1 MEVDPLYQIQVV
13 CLCCEQSYKTSRVRP
28 SFKKAIRMDAD
39 FCGHY
44 KSVNPDYYVVRV
56 CPFCGFA
63 FTEHFSERM
72 TPEHRKHYYDKL
84 GKNGIAPDLTGERD
98 WNRAMQSYK
107 LALLCAQIKEES
119 HRVLAGLLHHIAW
132 LYRYAGDREQE
143 ERFLRYALEAYVKVF
158 ESEDSALNNARLMY
172 LIGELH
178 RRLRDY
184 SQAIFWFGRVIDDKK
199 IMDAAMIRAC
209 REQWK
214 QTREDMLEA
223 KLELPDEMKKGG
235 L

>member
-1 MEVDPLYQIQVV
+1 MEVDPLYKIQVV
-13 CLCCEQSYKTSRVRP
+13 CLCCEQLYRTSRVRP

-72 TPEHRKHYYDKL
+72 TPEQRKLYYDKL
-84 GKNGIAPDLTGERD
+84 GNKGIAPDLTGERD
-98 WNRAMQSYK
+98 WNGAMQSYK

-119 HRVLAGLLHHIAW
+119 QRVLAGLLHHIAW
-132 LYRYAGDREQE
+132 LYRYAGDLEQE
-143 ERFLRYALEAYVKVF
+143 ERFLRYALEAYVKVY
-158 ESEDSALNNARLMY
+158 ESEASSFNNARLMY

-199 IMDAAMIRAC
+199 MMDAAMIRAC

-214 QTREDMLEA
+214 QTREDMMEA
-223 KLELPDEMKKGG
+223 NIELPDEMKKGG
-235 L
+235 